1 MADSDVL
8 ATAIIFPAC
17 IDGSHGIVAACCT
30 EDSML
35 VVRLHSRID
44 GGIIGRTPA
53 WLLYECYFFVGMSLL
68 NWSGMT
74 DPTYAANS
82 RRMGLFGD
90 FLNAQC
96 RNLGISQNV
105 AGDPPSYY
113 TVSFRDPYLKGLREL
128 LTRIGVKVWL
138 ELSSRCSVLVPGA
151 LDVAVRMFAG
161 TYVEPEASQYL
172 LSQRWVPEAW
182 HGKYRDMISCR
193 DWVPQPWDWY
203 QFPVWQC
210 MGQAPVTEYIADRS
224 HDEDL
229 TTAERAYD

>member
-1 MADSDVL
+1 MADADVV

-82 RRMGLFGD
+82 RRMGLF
-90 FLNAQC
+90 AT
-96 RNLGISQNV
+96 SST
-105 AGDPPSYY
+105 PS
-113 TVSFRDPYLKGLREL
+113 
-128 LTRIGVKVWL
+128 
-138 ELSSRCSVLVPGA
+138 
-151 LDVAVRMFAG
+151 AG
-161 TYVEPEASQYL
+161 TLVYHRMLQVIRRRITPFPFAILISRVSVSCSLASALKYGWNSPAVAAR
-172 LSQRWVPEAW
+172 LSP
-182 HGKYRDMISCR
+182 
-193 DWVPQPWDWY
+193 
-203 QFPVWQC
+203 
-210 MGQAPVTEYIADRS
+210 AP
-224 HDEDL
+224 
-229 TTAERAYD
+229 